1 MNKQDAIK
9 FCRYYHGESECPFK
23 DDERSTLWMI
33 EIMWTEKITRDI
45 AEDFLDRALQEYI
58 AYGLGE
64 FQIHDGVP
72 ISLKAVLFNRLC
84 KYEERID
91 LPAFKQF
98 YLRFYN

>member
-23 DDERSTLWMI
+23 DDECSTLWKI
-33 EIMWTEKITRDI
+33 ERAWAERMTTGNTEQIEE
-45 AEDFLDRALQEYI
+45 AVSEYV
-58 AYGLGE
+58 ACGLGE
-64 FQIHDGVP
+64 FQMHDGVP
-72 ISLKAVLFNRLC
+72 ISLKAVLFNRFC